1 MWSVNRFTVFVVS
14 QTVYKYI
21 NLNGVQ
27 ILYVLRLMVQV

>member
-1 MWSVNRFTVFVVS
+1 MWSLNQFTVFVVS